1 MLALLDKDG
10 KILDCNDHCSKNLGY
25 EKNEMIGLI
34 GPVDMVAEY
43 DRQKAVAAF
52 GLVVKNGIHHDV
64 TFDMMRKDHS
74 IFPTIWSGSVLYD
87 QSGNLEGYLVTGKD
101 LSNLKKLENDL
112 EISRENLKVSRF
124 TTLGEL
130 TARLTHDMKNP
141 LSSIFNRIDLIKMT
155 TKEEKTIDHCNKIKH
170 SLDQILHQINDV
182 TDFVRINPTKFQ
194 KNNLHNLIN
203 NVLEFITV
211 PKGVIIELPKDNPEI
226 VCDESQMS
234 IVFTNLIYNAIQK
247 FEDTGNISIQYSS
260 DASSHIIKI
269 IDSGNPIPDDLL
281 DKIFEPLFTTKQKG
295 TGLGLVSCKA
305 IIEIH
310 SGMLTVKNNPVTF
323 TIVLPKNLK

>member
-10 KILDCNDHCSKNLGY
+10 KILDCNEHCSKNLGY

-43 DRQKAVAAF
+43 DRQKAVDAF
-52 GLVVKNGIHHDV
+52 GIVVKNGINHDV
-64 TFDMMRKDHS
+64 PFDMMRKDHS
-74 IFPTIWSGSVLYD
+74 IFPTIWSGAVLYD
-87 QSGNLEGYLVTGKD
+87 KSGNLEGYLVTGKD
-101 LSNLKKLENDL
+101 LSNLKNLENEL
-112 EISRENLKVSRF
+112 EISQDHLKVSRL

-170 SLDQILHQINDV
+170 SLDQILHLIDDV
-182 TDFVRINPTKFQ
+182 TNFVRINPTKFQ
-194 KNNLHNLIN
+194 KNHLQDIIKNA
-203 NVLEFITV
+203 LEFIII
-211 PKGVIIELPKDNPEI
+211 PNGIIIELPKDDPEI
-226 VCDESQMS
+226 NCDESQMT

-247 FEDTGNISIQYSS
+247 LQDEGSISIQYDS
-260 DASSHIIKI
+260 DVSSHIIKI
-269 IDSGNPIPDDLL
+269 IDSGNPIPDDIL

-305 IIEIH
+305 IVEIH
-310 SGMLTVKNNPVTF
+310 SGKLYVKNNPVTF